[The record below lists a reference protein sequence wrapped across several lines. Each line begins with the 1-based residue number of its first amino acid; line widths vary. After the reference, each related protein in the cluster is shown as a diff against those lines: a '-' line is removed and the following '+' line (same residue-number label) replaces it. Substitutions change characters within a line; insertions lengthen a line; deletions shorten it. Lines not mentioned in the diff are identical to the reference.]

1 MFCSVSIWF
10 PWECMDY
17 VAECGRL
24 TLVGFAVPTRAAVS
38 LPSSSGQGREN
49 LRQGSWAE
57 MRAGGD
63 HLAITVMSKTDS
75 AWGNLFNL
83 MANQSR
89 VIRSKTQIFKKILLP
104 FPSLEVLL

>member
-1 MFCSVSIWF
+1 
-10 PWECMDY
+10 
-17 VAECGRL
+17 
-24 TLVGFAVPTRAAVS
+24 
-38 LPSSSGQGREN
+38 
-49 LRQGSWAE
+49 